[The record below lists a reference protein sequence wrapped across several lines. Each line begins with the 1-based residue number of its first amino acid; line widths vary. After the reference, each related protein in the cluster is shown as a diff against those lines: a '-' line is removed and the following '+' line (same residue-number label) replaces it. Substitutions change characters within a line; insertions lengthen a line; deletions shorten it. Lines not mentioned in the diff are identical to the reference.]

1 MRRIHLLI
9 LIVVAIVLAL
19 VALRL
24 NEQADLRPT
33 TSVRQRTEE
42 PSKADPPSEQRPA
55 GSVGREDPGVG
66 TTALPRGPGSLE
78 RP

>member
-33 TSVRQRTEE
+33 TSDRRLKEQ
-42 PSKADPPSEQRPA
+42 PPKAESPSEQRPA